1 MVSDEMSDW
10 LNEDKNFLRNNEAD
24 IGQIELKI
32 QAAYINIDNLKLSA
46 ADIKHIANVRYINFN
61 R

>member
-10 LNEDKNFLRNNEAD
+10 LNEDKNFLRNSGVD
-24 IGQIELKI
+24 VGQIELKI
-32 QAAYINIDNLKLSA
+32 QAAYINIDNLKLST
-46 ADIKHIANVRYINFN
+46 ADMKHIANVQYINFN

>member
-1 MVSDEMSDW
+1 MSDW

-46 ADIKHIANVRYINFN
+46 ADMKHIANVQYINFN